1 MSLDN
6 QDMED
11 LELDDAELLAGLEAQ
26 EVAHRPASQPG
37 QDSGYGTLSGSSTQS
52 TSIATVRSL
61 VSSASARWV
70 VNSML

>member
-11 LELDDAELLAGLEAQ
+11 LELDDAELLAGLEAP
-26 EVAHRPASQPG
+26 EVVQPR
-37 QDSGYGTLSGSSTQS
+37 QDSGYGTLSESSAQPS
-52 TSIATVRSL
+52 SIATVRGL
-61 VSSASARWV
+61 VSAASARWV

>member
-11 LELDDAELLAGLEAQ
+11 LEFDAELLAGLEAQ
-26 EVAHRPASQPG
+26 EVVHRPASQPG
-37 QDSGYGTLSGSSTQS
+37 HDSGYGTLSESSTQS
-52 TSIATVRSL
+52 SSVATVRTL
-61 VSSASARWV
+61 VSAASARWV